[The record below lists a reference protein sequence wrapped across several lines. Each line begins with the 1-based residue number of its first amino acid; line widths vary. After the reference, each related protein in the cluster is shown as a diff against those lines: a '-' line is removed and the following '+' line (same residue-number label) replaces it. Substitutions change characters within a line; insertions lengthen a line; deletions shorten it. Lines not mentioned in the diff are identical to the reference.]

1 MQFKNILKVASALFL
16 AVPSLANFT
25 KDCDKLNKK
34 LIANVKK
41 NLYEGE
47 DIEDFAPIQECSVNK
62 KGKIDE
68 LYLVS
73 KRLDKETV
81 KDAILSNKE
90 IRKLT
95 YFVDDDFYQHNQ
107 ATYGIFPY
115 TVSYLSKL
123 EDLILKYN
131 YVMFYHGDYPSLEK
145 QIDPAC
151 LSGENLKTLTL
162 DHIDVNYQI
171 IKELSDTTVQTLNVI
186 SGDDNHGKWKHDQH
200 YNDLKRLMKKIPNI
214 TVDGITLINYGK
226 YTGKCQKLEQ
236 TLKDNIKKNLRDG
249 ETVDEFIPLRSC
261 KLDRKGKITEMNL
274 VSERNDQS
282 TIEKAISQNSSSLT
296 KLTYVIDDDSYQRD
310 PVVNDDPAVYDD
322 FPLSIVKLSKL
333 EELTLKYNN
342 ERFDNDDYFFEERE
356 IDPSLLK
363 NFSNGKLKVLTLDHI
378 KFTDEI
384 FKQITTIKSLEKLVI
399 ITGEDKP
406 GESHHNSIVNKF
418 ENNNIRKDYDLKNF
432 EEVII
437 DNESISYGEGGE
449 DDLDF

>member
-16 AVPSLANFT
+16 AVPSLANFSR
-25 KDCDKLNKK
+25 DCDELNEK

-47 DIEDFAPIQECSVNK
+47 NIEDFAPIQECSVTK

-73 KRLDKETV
+73 KRLDEETV
-81 KDAILSNKE
+81 KDAILSNKD
-90 IRKLT
+90 IVKLT
-95 YFVDDDFYQHNQ
+95 YFVDDDFYQREQ
-107 ATYGIFPY
+107 ATYGKFPY
-115 TVSYLSKL
+115 IVSYLPKL
-123 EDLILKYN
+123 EDLTLKYN
-131 YVMFYHGDYPSLEK
+131 YKLFYRGYYPLLEK
-145 QIDPAC
+145 SIDPAC
-151 LSGENLKTLTL
+151 LSGKNLKTLTL
-162 DHIDVNYQI
+162 DHIEINDDI
-171 IKELSDTTVQTLNVI
+171 IDRLSKTTIQTLNVI

-214 TVDGITLINYGK
+214 TVDGITLINYEK
-226 YTGKCQKLEQ
+226 YTGKCQKLEK
-236 TLKDNIKKNLRDG
+236 TLKNNIKKNLRNG

-261 KLDRKGKITEMNL
+261 KLDKKGKITEMNL

-282 TIEKAISQNSSSLT
+282 TIEKVISQNSSSLT
-296 KLTYVIDDDSYQRD
+296 KLTYVIDDDFYQR
-310 PVVNDDPAVYDD
+310 DPAVYDD
-322 FPLSIVKLSKL
+322 FPLNLDKLSKL

-342 ERFDNDDYFFEERE
+342 EIFDHGDYFFEERE

-406 GESHHNSIVNKF
+406 GVSHHDSIVNKF
-418 ENNNIRKDYDLKNF
+418 EDNNIRKDYGLKNF

-437 DNESISYGEGGE
+437 DNESFSYDEN
-449 DDLDF
+449 